1 VNDFEKVGLFHQ
13 KFGVR
18 HASIFRPEDSGPA
31 PRLLSPE
38 EAKFRIKFLREE
50 LEEFEEGVREGDLA
64 KCADALVDLV
74 YVALGTAHMQMLP
87 WDELFA
93 EVQRAN
99 MTKERCGIDHL
110 YRSCLQGGPDHVGKH
125 CGVLVEWPE
134 GTKTECAQ
142 AEVKHSRRGSA
153 LDVIKPEGWTPP
165 QIEEVLA
172 GWIAVSD
179 SKADLRG

>member
-1 VNDFEKVGLFHQ
+1 LNDYDKVGLFHQ
-13 KFGVR
+13 KFETR
-18 HASIFRPEDSGPA
+18 HASIFKPGDPGPA

-38 EAKFRIKFLREE
+38 EARFRIKFLEEE
-50 LEEFEEGVREGDLA
+50 LEEFKDGVREGDLA

-74 YVALGTAHMQMLP
+74 YVALGTAHLQGLP
-87 WDELFA
+87 WDELFD

-110 YRSCLQGGPDHVGKH
+110 YRSCLQTGEGHKGKH
-125 CGVLVEWPE
+125 CGVVMEWPE
-134 GTKTECAQ
+134 GTKTECGQ

-172 GWIAVSD
+172 GWTAF
-179 SKADLRG
+179 ADERARTR